1 MILSPFYDGH
11 RVAVATGSSGVVG
24 HGLNERLPL
33 AQRVIRA
40 GRRTCSGTCFNSAVE
55 VIKADG
61 RSPSRMT
68 IRQVAELAGVS
79 IATVSRV
86 INGHSD
92 VSRQTRAAVQRV
104 IREHG
109 YQPGPRPR
117 PGRTGLIGV
126 TVPLIHPGYFAEILS
141 GAAEALYEHDMRA
154 VLGPTRHSRT
164 RETSLVERLAD
175 GEADGAILVLPEESD
190 QELAALA
197 AHGFPFVIV
206 DPRTEVAEGIPVVCA
221 AHSSGATQATRHLLA
236 LGHRRIGV
244 VAGPHGWL
252 ATEERLRG
260 YQAALAGAGVLPDPN
275 LVEHGNFRIDGGR
288 EAATALLSL
297 PDPPTAI
304 FAFNDSMA
312 IGAMHAAAARGLRVP
327 NDVSVVGF
335 DDTIEATIAVP
346 ALTTVRQPLAELGR
360 TAVSL
365 LLRQIE
371 NWRLEPLRLELATK
385 LILRDSTATA
395 RPAQT

>member
-1 MILSPFYDGH
+1 
-11 RVAVATGSSGVVG
+11 
-24 HGLNERLPL
+24 
-33 AQRVIRA
+33 
-40 GRRTCSGTCFNSAVE
+40 VE
-55 VIKADG
+55 VINAD
-61 RSPSRMT
+61 SRWPARTT

-92 VSRQTRAAVQRV
+92 VSSQTRAAVQRV
-104 IREHG
+104 IREYG
-109 YQPGPRPR
+109 YRPAPRPR
-117 PGRTGLIGV
+117 LGGTGRTGLIGV

-141 GAAEALYEHDMRA
+141 GAAEALYEHDLRA

-164 RETSLVERLAD
+164 REMSLVDRLAG

-190 QELAALA
+190 EEFAALA
-197 AHGFPFVIV
+197 AQGFPFVIV

-221 AHSSGATQATRHLLA
+221 AHSSGATQVTRHLLA

-244 VAGPHGWL
+244 VAGPRGWL

-260 YQAALAGAGVLPDPN
+260 YQAALAGAGVLPDPA
-275 LVEHGNFRIDGGR
+275 LVEYGNFRVDAGR

-312 IGAMHAAAARGLRVP
+312 IGAMRAATARGLRVP
-327 NDVSVVGF
+327 DDVSVAGF
-335 DDTIEATIAVP
+335 DDTIEATVVVP

-371 NWRLEPLRLELATK
+371 NRRLEPLCLELATR
-385 LILRDSTATA
+385 LVPRDSTAA
-395 RPAQT
+395 VRPARA

>member
-1 MILSPFYDGH
+1 M
-11 RVAVATGSSGVVG
+11 
-24 HGLNERLPL
+24 
-33 AQRVIRA
+33 
-40 GRRTCSGTCFNSAVE
+40 
-55 VIKADG
+55 ADG
-61 RSPSRMT
+61 RRPARMT
-68 IRQVAELAGVS
+68 IRRVAELSGVS

-92 VSRQTRAAVQRV
+92 VSSHTREAVQRV
-104 IREHG
+104 VREYG
-109 YQPGPRPR
+109 YQPGMRSR

-126 TVPLIHPGYFAEILS
+126 TVPLIHPGYFAEILA

-154 VLGPTRHSRT
+154 VLGPTRHSHA
-164 RETSLVERLAD
+164 RETSLLDRLAD
-175 GEADGAILVLPEESD
+175 GEAEGAILVLPEESG
-190 QELAALA
+190 EEFAALA

-206 DPRTEVAEGIPVVCA
+206 DPRTEVAEGIPMVCA
-221 AHSSGATQATRHLLA
+221 AHASGATQATRHLLA

-244 VAGPHGWL
+244 IGGPRGWL

-260 YQAALAGAGVLPDPN
+260 HQAALAGAGVLPDPA
-275 LVEHGNFRIDGGR
+275 LVRYAKFRIDGGH
-288 EAATALLSL
+288 EAAADLLSL

-312 IGAMHAAAARGLRVP
+312 IGAMRAAAGRGLRVP
-327 NDVSVVGF
+327 DDVSVVGF
-335 DDTIEATIAVP
+335 NYTIEASIAVP

-371 NWRLEPLRLELATK
+371 NRRLEPLGVELATK
-385 LILRDSTATA
+385 LVLRDSTAGPPE
-395 RPAQT
+395 RR

>member
-1 MILSPFYDGH
+1 
-11 RVAVATGSSGVVG
+11 V
-24 HGLNERLPL
+24 ER
-33 AQRVIRA
+33 INTD
-40 GRRTCSGTCFNSAVE
+40 GRRPA
-55 VIKADG
+55 
-61 RSPSRMT
+61 RMT

-86 INGHSD
+86 INGRLD
-92 VSRQTRAAVQRV
+92 VSSQTREAVQRV
-104 IREHG
+104 IKEHG
-109 YQPGPRPR
+109 YQLGARPR
-117 PGRTGLIGV
+117 PGGTGGTGGTGRTGLIGV

-154 VLGPTRHSRT
+154 VLGPTRHSRA
-164 RETSLVERLAD
+164 REMSLVDRLAD
-175 GEADGAILVLPEESD
+175 GEADGAVLVLPEESD

-206 DPRTEVAEGIPVVCA
+206 DPRTEVADGIPVVCA

-244 VAGPHGWL
+244 VAGPRGWL

-260 YQAALAGAGVLPDPN
+260 YQAALAGAGVLPDPA
-275 LVEHGNFRIDGGR
+275 LVEYANFRIDGGR
-288 EAATALLSL
+288 EAAAALLSL

-312 IGAMHAAAARGLRVP
+312 IGAMRAAATRGLRVP
-327 NDVSVVGF
+327 DDVSVVGF
-335 DDTIEATIAVP
+335 DDTIEAAITVP

-371 NWRLEPLRLELATK
+371 NRRLEPLRLELATR
-385 LILRDSTATA
+385 LVLRDSTAPA
-395 RPAQT
+395 RPARA

>member
-1 MILSPFYDGH
+1 
-11 RVAVATGSSGVVG
+11 
-24 HGLNERLPL
+24 
-33 AQRVIRA
+33 
-40 GRRTCSGTCFNSAVE
+40 VE
-55 VIKADG
+55 VINTDG
-61 RSPSRMT
+61 RRPARMT

-92 VSRQTRAAVQRV
+92 VSSQTREAVQRV

-109 YQPGPRPR
+109 YQPGTRPR
-117 PGRTGLIGV
+117 PGGTGGTGRTGLIGV

-154 VLGPTRHSRT
+154 VLGPTRHSRV
-164 RETSLVERLAD
+164 REMSLVDRLAD
-175 GEADGAILVLPEESD
+175 GEADGAVLVLPEESD
-190 QELAALA
+190 QEFAALA

-206 DPRTEVAEGIPVVCA
+206 DPRTEVADGIPVVCA

-244 VAGPHGWL
+244 VAGPRGWL

-260 YQAALAGAGVLPDPN
+260 YQAALAGAGVLPDPA
-275 LVEHGNFRIDGGR
+275 LVEYANFRIDGGR
-288 EAATALLSL
+288 EAAAALLSL

-312 IGAMHAAAARGLRVP
+312 IGAMRAAATRGLQVP
-327 NDVSVVGF
+327 DDVSVVGF
-335 DDTIEATIAVP
+335 DDTVEAAIAVP

-371 NWRLEPLRLELATK
+371 NQRLEPLRLELATK
-385 LILRDSTATA
+385 LILRDSTATVRREA
-395 RPAQT
+395 DLGR